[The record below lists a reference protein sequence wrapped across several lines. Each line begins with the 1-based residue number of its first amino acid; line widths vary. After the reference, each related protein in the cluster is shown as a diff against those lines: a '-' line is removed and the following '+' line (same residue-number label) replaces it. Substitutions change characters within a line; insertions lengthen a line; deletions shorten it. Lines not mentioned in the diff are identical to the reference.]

1 MGEEGGRGRRG
12 NKEVGMAVPTS
23 VVLANR
29 QMSLSLIQ
37 VNHLYRR
44 KEEKKER
51 GGQKEI
57 SKAQIDV
64 CGCGELV

>member
-1 MGEEGGRGRRG
+1 
-12 NKEVGMAVPTS
+12 MAVPTS

-37 VNHLYRR
+37 VNHLYRQE
-44 KEEKKER
+44 EEKKER
-51 GGQKEI
+51 GGPKEI